1 MQKLHIMY
9 KEMSIYIFL
18 SPLIKKSN
26 SSICIVYLSFLYL
39 ETKHKS
45 YLL

>member
-26 SSICIVYLSFLYL
+26 SSICIVYLSFFVPWN
-39 ETKHKS
+39 ET
-45 YLL
+45 

>member
-9 KEMSIYIFL
+9 KENVHLHFL

-26 SSICIVYLSFLYL
+26 SSICIVYLSFLYP
-39 ETKHKS
+39 EAKHMS

>member
-18 SPLIKKSN
+18 SPLIRKSN
-26 SSICIVYLSFLYL
+26 SSICIVYLLFFL
-39 ETKHKS
+39 
-45 YLL
+45 